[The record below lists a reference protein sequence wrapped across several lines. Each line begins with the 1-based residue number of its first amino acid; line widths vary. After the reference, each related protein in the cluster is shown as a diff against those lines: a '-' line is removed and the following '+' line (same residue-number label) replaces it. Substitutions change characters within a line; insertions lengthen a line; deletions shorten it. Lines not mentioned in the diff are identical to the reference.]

1 MKAIKFLVA
10 AMAMAFAMN
19 ANAKIFEDNHV
30 TVNANIGCISGT
42 GFSDGAF
49 GFGVGFQTGVYENDW
64 ISLAWDVAH
73 FEWNAPFDSPG
84 DWDYLNLK
92 SGIRAFSPSFA
103 NDHLRAYTN
112 LAMGYTCV
120 LAKGYSVDVDW
131 DDDWWEGPE
140 VEVES
145 KMKAKSAFGLTWG
158 LGLQLNKKWSFGY
171 TLEYETWAKTKCHFG
186 TVSYTF

>member
-10 AMAMAFAMN
+10 AMAMSFAMS
-19 ANAKIFEDNHV
+19 ANAKIFEDNHLV
-30 TVNANIGCISGT
+30 VNANVGGITNNGVG
-42 GFSDGAF
+42 DGAF

-64 ISLAWDVAH
+64 ISLAWDVIH
-73 FEWNAPFDSPG
+73 FEWNAPFDSPKY
-84 DWDYLNLK
+84 WDYLNFK

-112 LAMGYTCV
+112 FALGYTCV
-120 LAKGYSVDVDW
+120 LAKGWYADYDW
-131 DDDWWEGPE
+131 DDDEIE
-140 VEVES
+140 YES
-145 KMKAKSAFGLTWG
+145 EMKGHSAFGLTWG

-186 TVSYTF
+186 TVSYSF